1 MRRNVLYVAAI
12 LFFSVAG
19 AGAGL
24 AAPSEVPQIDRPSP
38 RPYYHLRVV
47 RVTGAEASRGAALG
61 CDGFCG
67 RPIVAPAEEAWGTP
81 AQLDAIAKGLGGAR
95 AEAVTGFIV
104 QSDASGAARFEATVY
119 PGETSVRL
127 LFAATPPGEA
137 NAPHD
142 LTLELRPVAG
152 GEPLAEARVL
162 AASQRTVAIAAP
174 SPLDGEWVV
183 LAVTALSPAEAEAKV
198 KTSASIGNVEGNIVP
213 PKLLD
218 RVNPVYPETARRE
231 KREGKIVV
239 SSIVDAEGNV
249 RAPILVSVPE
259 GCEDLAA
266 SVVEAVS
273 RWRYEP
279 ATLDGQ
285 AVPVYFTVVVK
296 FALE

>member
-1 MRRNVLYVAAI
+1 MNRKTLSATAVLFCVATIGSA
-12 LFFSVAG
+12 LAESTG
-19 AGAGL
+19 APAT
-24 AAPSEVPQIDRPSP
+24 DRPSA

-104 QSDASGAARFEATVY
+104 QPDASGAARFEATVY
-119 PGETSVRL
+119 PGETAVRL
-127 LFAATPPGEA
+127 QFAATPPQET

-142 LTLELRPVAG
+142 LTLELRPLG
-152 GEPLAEARVL
+152 GGVPLAEARVL

-174 SPLDGEWVV
+174 SPLDGEWIV
-183 LAVTALSPAEAEAKV
+183 LAVTALSPAEAEHAIAAEKPIELV
-198 KTSASIGNVEGNIVP
+198 RDDIVGPRLVERI
-213 PKLLD
+213 D
-218 RVNPVYPETARRE
+218 PVYPPSARAE
-231 KREGKIVV
+231 KRQGKVIVQGV
-239 SSIVDAEGNV
+239 VDTTGRV
-249 RAPILVSVPE
+249 RAPVLLKVPE

-266 SVVEAVS
+266 SVVDAVS

-279 ATLDGQ
+279 ATIDGNP
-285 AVPVYFTVVVK
+285 VPVYFTIVVK